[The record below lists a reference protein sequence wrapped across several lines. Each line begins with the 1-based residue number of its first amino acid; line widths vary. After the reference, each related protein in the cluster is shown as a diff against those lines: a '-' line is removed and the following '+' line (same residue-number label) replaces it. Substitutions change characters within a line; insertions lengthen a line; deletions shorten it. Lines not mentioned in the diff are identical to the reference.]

1 MGARA
6 AASEEKEIVSD
17 LGSHVAVDFE
27 TVYTGPTQGVS
38 IKTLGAWHY
47 CRHPRVGG
55 DPEGIHTVSLYA
67 REGSWVGRPWEFD
80 WSSIDGRQWVSHN
93 AAFDREVYD
102 ALREFGHHGNPYVAM
117 PSRWDCTANLVAYLG
132 SKRDLGSAA
141 HALLGLDVSKD
152 VRKEMMGKTLREM
165 VASGMIREVDEYAL
179 RDSEV
184 CWLLWER
191 YASQMPEIEHRISQL
206 TMTQTRRGIPCNA
219 DRLESGV
226 RNLERAMWDAA
237 QALPWA
243 RQGAEG
249 EDRILSDILL
259 AAECRKIGIDVPKS
273 TAEDSPDCALWEAKH
288 PHVPWVQAR
297 RRYRKANLLR
307 TKLQK
312 MRSRLRLDS
321 RLAYGV
327 KYFGAHTGRWTGD
340 AGFNVHGFGRDPL
353 IIRAPEGWEKPEDL
367 LDDIHSGK
375 VDLMGC
381 VERGH
386 AVDMRACVEVVDP
399 SLTLGLADLSQ
410 IEPRV
415 LHWLAGN
422 WNSLE
427 LIRQG
432 MSVYE
437 VHARQAMGWEGGVM
451 KKEDP
456 TQYRM
461 AKDRVLGLGYGCGA
475 PKFRGYVLNSQGID
489 IGVHGSKRIVNEYR
503 VRERN
508 IKALWD
514 SYHALLVRSVADGEM
529 TIELPSWGSLVY
541 RDLKKKTQ
549 DQGEMPQ
556 MTATVGGG
564 KTSYLWGSKIVENIV
579 QRVARDVFCECMLRV
594 EESGIPT
601 FLSVHDEMLS
611 EVPVGTDPR
620 ELEEIIAINP
630 EWMPDVPLASEAI
643 CSPYYLK

>member
-1 MGARA
+1 M
-6 AASEEKEIVSD
+6 SD
-17 LGSHVAVDFE
+17 LGNHVAVDFE
-27 TVYTGPTQGVS
+27 TYYTSPGQGVS
-38 IKTLGAWHY
+38 IKSLGAWHY

-55 DPEGIHTVSLYA
+55 DPEGIHTVSVYA

-80 WSSIDGRQWVSHN
+80 WASIAGRQWVSHN

-102 ALREFGHHGNPYVAM
+102 ALREFGHHGNPYTVM

-141 HALLGLDVSKD
+141 AGLLGRDISKD
-152 VRKEMMGKTLREM
+152 IRKAMMNKTLREM
-165 VASGMIREVDEYAL
+165 VASGMVKEVDEYAL
-179 RDSEV
+179 RDSEI
-184 CWLLWER
+184 CWLLWEQH
-191 YASQMPEIEHRISQL
+191 ASKMPEIEHRISQL

-219 DRLESGV
+219 DRLDSGV

-237 QALPWA
+237 QELPWA
-243 RQGAEG
+243 KAGGDG

-273 TAEDSPDCALWEAKH
+273 TAEDSPDCALWESQY
-288 PHVPWVQAR
+288 PHIPWVQAR
-297 RRYRKANLLR
+297 RRFRKANLLR
-307 TKLQK
+307 AKLST
-312 MRSRLRLDS
+312 MRSRLRPDS

-353 IIRAPEGWEKPEDL
+353 IISSGTEYAKPEDL
-367 LDDIHSGK
+367 LDAIHSDK
-375 VDLMGC
+375 VDLMTCIECGL
-381 VERGH
+381 
-386 AVDMRACVEVVDP
+386 AADMRACVEVVDP

-410 IEPRV
+410 IEPRI

-422 WNSLE
+422 WDSLE
-427 LIRQG
+427 LIRNG

-437 VHARQAMGWEGGVM
+437 VHARQAMGWTGGIL

-456 TQYRM
+456 VQYRM

-475 PKFRGYVLNSQGID
+475 PKFRGYVMNSQGID
-489 IGVHGSKRIVNEYR
+489 LGVHGSKRIVNEYR
-503 VRERN
+503 VRERT

-514 SYHALLVRSVADGEM
+514 KYHTMLLTSVNDGHME
-529 TIELPSWGSLVY
+529 IELPSWGSLVY
-541 RDLKKKTQ
+541 RDLKKKSSKREE
-549 DQGEMPQ
+549 GKSSMPQ
-556 MTATVGGG
+556 ITATVGGG
-564 KTSYLWGSKIVENIV
+564 KISYLWGSKIVENIV

-611 EVPVGTDPR
+611 EVPVGTNPR
-620 ELEEIIAINP
+620 EIEEIIAINP
-630 EWMPDVPLASEAI
+630 TWMPDVPLASEAI